1 MTKKE
6 HSRRQKILQAA
17 IEVFGNSNFQ
27 NAYISKIAK
36 KANVA
41 ESTIYHYFKNKE
53 DIFFTLVAQKMDLFC
68 EDMNYQLREI
78 HGALDK
84 LRKFTWLYLYYFKI
98 NPTYARTLML
108 ELHVNKNLLKSQTF
122 KRMKAVM
129 DRVLRLINEG
139 QEEGLIRNDMDGH
152 VIRDLLMG
160 ILEHRVTRW
169 VLKEGKYDLLENYGR
184 ICDFALVGRLK

>member
-78 HGALDK
+78 HGALNK
-84 LRKFTWLYLYYFKI
+84 LKKFTWLYLYYFKI

-108 ELHVNKNLLKSQTF
+108 ELHVSKNLLKSQTF
-122 KRMKAVM
+122 RRMKAVM
-129 DRVLRLINEG
+129 DSVLRLINEG

-152 VIRDLLMG
+152 VIRDLLLG